1 MSKLAYGLWDPLW
14 WSQNHLKVDGVG
26 ESADVQGTTLPCS
39 LLPKLVEAYRKF
51 AKIKPIED
59 LKVEVIMYDYNKF
72 QPLNQSTQITNIL
85 GVFAKI

>member
-51 AKIKPIED
+51 AKIKQAWIP
-59 LKVEVIMYDYNKF
+59 EVWVVDSNLQKF
-72 QPLNQSTQITNIL
+72 QVPIH
-85 GVFAKI
+85 FPKF